1 MSLKKVFHTAIRVS
15 SWSHAVA
22 IGSIALILSA
32 CTDYVDKYEGDYK
45 DDYGSEESF
54 KALLDKVDWDWS
66 ATCET
71 GDWLWCAIKDGK
83 YMSAATTGAKWK
95 QFGTGNVVLEFLG
108 KDDRAYSVLTDRLP
122 EDLTPFLRQSGGIAV
137 KLEKAEGSFEAGL
150 QINIGNESVSAHDRL
165 VLAYSNEYPDAKL
178 CLRSVGEAD
187 NTESEWCWSLEQES
201 AVVVQSFNYKDLEYV
216 RGNDDLSKFIK
227 KEANA
232 VAVVLTSY
240 SEVKTGL
247 NVVALGFGG
256 EPYGQTGTS
265 SSGTATSSSSGNG
278 GTVTSSFSLPTS
290 DNFTS
295 CVPSRSPI
303 DPGESTTWRL
313 VYQDVAQAVYQGM
326 KVEWSFEGGTPA
338 SQTIIG
344 NALSEKVSYSGVGN
358 KSATVKVSLGD
369 FATTLTCSELTV
381 TGAAT
386 TSSSSKPNSSAA
398 SSSSM
403 EGFLWKGHLK
413 SDDVKNDV
421 ANGAK
426 WYEYTD
432 VQEGGTTIIQRPEG
446 NTYEKCYGN
455 CGMVWFGDGHGYPF
469 AGIGFDLN
477 QGGGTFDVTGWKGLC
492 IAYKSDR
499 DLLLRLDP
507 EDANA
512 YNHVLPQV
520 VLGPVPKDSSYR
532 IRNFLWE
539 NFSDA
544 NGGVSAEQIAKELKG
559 IFVAFEGTAGDS
571 LFFNVLQIGSYE
583 RCGDVV
589 VRDVD
594 KSQFKRPATAW
605 DYLNPNISYGEITDS
620 RDGQVYKTVKIG
632 EQTWMAQNL
641 NFETSNSYCYENDL
655 ANCVLYG
662 RLYTWSEAMDS
673 AGAFSNIGKGC
684 GFGKTCTPMEP
695 VAGICPDGWHLPSS
709 SEWETLFDFTGTN
722 TRDKL
727 KSLLGWTEES
737 GTSANGTDDY
747 GFSAV
752 PGGYRN
758 GSEDAYGMYFS
769 KGSHANFWTATE
781 SDGKY
786 AIMMYLSEYHE
797 EPYLAAYGNDGKKF
811 AFSVRCVKTEPIPT
825 SIKSTD
831 LIWYG
836 GNKLT
841 NPTAGTYL
849 KQQNLLSSYTW
860 ISGSAETDITF
871 STPVA
876 GTISDSLIIRCGGGI
891 CGKVGSLSEEAY
903 IGFDVDASANL
914 EEWGGVCLTYK
925 ASTDS
930 IIMYLGT
937 GGGAD
942 TAYSHSIS
950 WNLYHVTLPATDVV
964 TTRCFSWLDDF
975 TQYWEGSGNVK
986 IDAYLPHVRD
996 LSFRF
1001 TSDVD
1006 GAKFNIIA
1014 IGTYKDKV
1022 SAYNTYMQN
1031 KENRTSAWDYLNP
1044 AIEYGEFTDE
1054 RDGQVYKT
1062 IDVGNYTWFAQN
1074 LNLEYNDGE
1083 GNSCPG
1089 SDPDSCA
1096 KYGRMY
1102 TWAAAM
1108 DTAGVYSTQALECGA
1123 GKVCWLIDPVQGVC
1137 PEGWHLPSNAEWR
1150 LLVEAAGGESTAA
1163 VALKSTKGW
1172 VWNSSNTSGTDDLG
1186 FSAIPNGPGEYGY
1199 FWSGTENS
1207 NISGYRLRLMGDAT
1221 PSTHLGDGT
1230 KSTAMNA
1237 VRCVKEM
1244 NPKPRSG
1251 SFTYQGQTY
1260 NYVRIGTQTWMA
1272 ENLNYDIGNNMCYK
1286 NDPAN
1291 CTAYGRMYKWATVVG
1306 KTEAECGYGNS
1317 CDLPSTGHVQGIC
1330 PEGWHVPRRAEVETL
1345 VEAAGGDDFAGKA
1358 LKATSTWSDY
1368 ENNGKVYGNGTDAT
1382 GFTGYSTGTCSGS
1395 SSEPYCNYDGMYTHM
1410 WTITENY
1417 SGEQAYYFGLLW
1429 MGNGV
1434 TLLNG
1439 DKRDYKNLRCV
1450 QDED

>member
-45 DDYGSEESF
+45 ETIGNEEVF
-54 KALLDKVDWDWS
+54 RANLDKMDWDWA

-71 GDWLWCAIKDGK
+71 GDWLWCAIKDGE
-83 YMSAATTGAKWK
+83 YMNEAVTGAKWQ
-95 QFGTGNVVLEFLG
+95 QFTSGDVKLEYVG
-108 KDDRAYSVLTDRLP
+108 KDGRAYDFATDLLP
-122 EDLTPFLRQSGGIAV
+122 EDLASLIRLNGGVAFKI
-137 KLEKAEGSFEAGL
+137 EKAAGNIEAGV
-150 QINIGNESVSAHDRL
+150 QMIVGNDIIAANDHIVVAYGNE
-165 VLAYSNEYPDAKL
+165 YSGAKL
-178 CLRSVGEAD
+178 CLRTIDESGIVR
-187 NTESEWCWSLEQES
+187 SEWCLTLDKGDV
-201 AVVVQSFNYKDLEYV
+201 AVNSFSYGDFAHVTGENT
-216 RGNDDLSKFIK
+216 RGKFI

-232 VAVVLTSY
+232 VAVMLTKND
-240 SEVKTGL
+240 ETVTKGL
-247 NVVALGFGG
+247 NIVALGFGG
-256 EPYGQTGTS
+256 EPYGQTVNSSSSTPKSSSSVKGGTS
-265 SSGTATSSSSGNG
+265 SSSVKTVSSSSGISWACKGTPSADAIQWEYSYTGGNTQDLLTAKFNWTFTGGDKTSSTDKRPFVLYSKNGEYTATLKITYSGTTTTITCSPARVTAHATLSSSSSVTSSSSAG
-278 GTVTSSFSLPTS
+278 
-290 DNFTS
+290 
-295 CVPSRSPI
+295 
-303 DPGESTTWRL
+303 
-313 VYQDVAQAVYQGM
+313 
-326 KVEWSFEGGTPA
+326 
-338 SQTIIG
+338 
-344 NALSEKVSYSGVGN
+344 
-358 KSATVKVSLGD
+358 
-369 FATTLTCSELTV
+369 
-381 TGAAT
+381 
-386 TSSSSKPNSSAA
+386 
-398 SSSSM
+398 
-403 EGFLWKGHLK
+403 GFLWKGSDK
-413 SDDVKNDV
+413 SDFVKT
-421 ANGAK
+421 GYGTGGK
-426 WYEYTD
+426 WFSILDTE
-432 VQEGGTTIIQRPEG
+432 EGGSTTIITPTINPYDTCNGLCGVVKFGRGASSAWAQKAFKLDE
-446 NTYEKCYGN
+446 NSATY
-455 CGMVWFGDGHGYPF
+455 
-469 AGIGFDLN
+469 
-477 QGGGTFDVTGWKGLC
+477 DVSSWEGLC
-492 IAYKSDR
+492 IAYASDY
-499 DLLLRLDP
+499 DALLMLLPADEAVYGYDVPDVRVSSP
-507 EDANA
+507 AAGTQYRVANFKWSEF
-512 YNHVLPQV
+512 NQE
-520 VLGPVPKDSSYR
+520 GWGTGEK
-532 IRNFLWE
+532 ITGE
-539 NFSDA
+539 
-544 NGGVSAEQIAKELKG
+544 EMAKALKG
-559 IFVAFEGTAGDS
+559 VAVHFFGSAGDKQ
-571 LFFNVLQIGSYE
+571 FFNIYQIGSYG
-583 RCGDVV
+583 RCNVPPDTVV
-589 VRDVD
+589 AKDIGEAYFNDRLYSSADD
-594 KSQFKRPATAW
+594 F
-605 DYLNPNISYGEITDS
+605 LNPKMDYDS
-620 RDGQVYKTVKIG
+620 IQDPRDGKWYKTVVVSG
-632 EQTWMAQNL
+632 YTWMAQNM
-641 NFETSNSYCYENDL
+641 NYESSGSYCYGDDE
-655 ANCVLYG
+655 ANCDKYG
-662 RLYTWSEAMDS
+662 RLYTWDAAMD
-673 AGAFSNIGKGC
+673 A
-684 GFGKTCTPMEP
+684 
-695 VAGICPDGWHLPSS
+695 CPDGWRLPSKADWDSIWGPYIDNGGLTLRS
-709 SEWETLFDFTGTN
+709 SVGWQLDESSNARNTLGFSAAPGGLRFADAEFAFEGVEAKFWTSTNSQIEDYAYAVVIRYDNNAALWNYDPYATGMSVRCIKTEFFVDSTGCESTDLWCKNTSRNNNYRVNTGVDVGGETSGYWWDTYDDADGGQSTITWPAARGNQYNADVLDTIIDYCKGLCGTVTLEKGTMEYDPYVMVGFSIAGKPDESVDN
-722 TRDKL
+722 VTADVSDWAGVCITYTTDIAASMELHPDSAMEREY
-727 KSLLGWTEES
+727 LGYAVPYVTLPKQ
-737 GTSANGTDDY
+737 TSANERCFEWSNFAPPSWAGN
-747 GFSAV
+747 
-752 PGGYRN
+752 GG
-758 GSEDAYGMYFS
+758 
-769 KGSHANFWTATE
+769 
-781 SDGKY
+781 
-786 AIMMYLSEYHE
+786 
-797 EPYLAAYGNDGKKF
+797 KF
-811 AFSVRCVKTEPIPT
+811 V
-825 SIKSTD
+825 
-831 LIWYG
+831 
-836 GNKLT
+836 
-841 NPTAGTYL
+841 
-849 KQQNLLSSYTW
+849 
-860 ISGSAETDITF
+860 ISG
-871 STPVA
+871 
-876 GTISDSLIIRCGGGI
+876 
-891 CGKVGSLSEEAY
+891 EEAAKHVKDLTVKFQGKTGE
-903 IGFDVDASANL
+903 IGN
-914 EEWGGVCLTYK
+914 
-925 ASTDS
+925 
-930 IIMYLGT
+930 
-937 GGGAD
+937 
-942 TAYSHSIS
+942 
-950 WNLYHVTLPATDVV
+950 
-964 TTRCFSWLDDF
+964 
-975 TQYWEGSGNVK
+975 
-986 IDAYLPHVRD
+986 
-996 LSFRF
+996 
-1001 TSDVD
+1001 
-1006 GAKFNIIA
+1006 FNIIRLRKWIGNGTA
-1014 IGTYKDKV
+1014 IL
-1022 SAYNTYMQN
+1022 SNWN
-1031 KENRTSAWDYLNP
+1031 YLNP
-1044 AIEYGEFTDE
+1044 DVNYGMMQDD

-1330 PEGWHVPRRAEVETL
+1330 PEGWHVPRRAEVEAL

>member
-22 IGSIALILSA
+22 IGSIALLLSA
-32 CTDYVDKYEGDYK
+32 CTDYVDKYEGDFK
-45 DDYGSEESF
+45 DDYGDRETFIQNLNSANLDLASVCSSGDWFWCASQDGAYTTSNDGKIETYSSGDVRFTFTGTDDNAYKFSTNELGND
-54 KALLDKVDWDWS
+54 LLPYLRRNGGISVSVEGSGEWDAGLRINTGNYFDLLHEKNVVVAYENSCPGVKINLDVVTAKDYMERGSQVKEGTVLYRYSGELPTGGFQVMTVDPDQLTNEIGDSKWRTAEFSIS
-66 ATCET
+66 ATENKDRYTSEITIEFTESCSEF
-71 GDWLWCAIKDGK
+71 KDGK
-83 YMSAATTGAKWK
+83 GL
-95 QFGTGNVVLEFLG
+95 NLV
-108 KDDRAYSVLTDRLP
+108 
-122 EDLTPFLRQSGGIAV
+122 GI
-137 KLEKAEGSFEAGL
+137 GL
-150 QINIGNESVSAHDRL
+150 QSTTR
-165 VLAYSNEYPDAKL
+165 SNSD
-178 CLRSVGEAD
+178 
-187 NTESEWCWSLEQES
+187 T
-201 AVVVQSFNYKDLEYV
+201 
-216 RGNDDLSKFIK
+216 
-227 KEANA
+227 
-232 VAVVLTSY
+232 
-240 SEVKTGL
+240 VK
-247 NVVALGFGG
+247 
-256 EPYGQTGTS
+256 S
-265 SSGTATSSSSGNG
+265 SSSSGEGGSGNNG
-278 GTVTSSFSLPTS
+278 GS
-290 DNFTS
+290 
-295 CVPSRSPI
+295 
-303 DPGESTTWRL
+303 
-313 VYQDVAQAVYQGM
+313 
-326 KVEWSFEGGTPA
+326 
-338 SQTIIG
+338 
-344 NALSEKVSYSGVGN
+344 
-358 KSATVKVSLGD
+358 TVK
-369 FATTLTCSELTV
+369 
-381 TGAAT
+381 
-386 TSSSSKPNSSAA
+386 SSSSLAK
-398 SSSSM
+398 SSSSSANTVWAVTCKGTPNAGTITW
-403 EGFLWKGHLK
+403 EPQFYFVSALEQATAKYSWTLNGALESETNTAIKPTVTYLADGEYFAQLSVTVNGQTKTTKCSALIESGASGFLWKG
-413 SDDVKNDV
+413 SDKLDLVQTDF
-421 ANGAK
+421 GSGSK
-426 WYEYTD
+426 WYSGTD
-432 VQEGGTTIIQRPEG
+432 QEGGGSTTIQFPEINPYDECEG
-446 NTYEKCYGN
+446 K
-455 CGMVWFGDGHGYPF
+455 CGMVWFGNTENPY
-469 AGIGFDLN
+469 ATVGFNLDEN
-477 QGGGTFDVTGWKGLC
+477 GNTYDVSAWKGLC
-492 IAYKSDR
+492 IAYYSPEKMYLKLDLQNISDYGS
-499 DLLLRLDP
+499 DLPTATLPSLSSMDEYRV
-507 EDANA
+507 ENIEWTSFKQGGWGNA
-512 YNHVLPQV
+512 STIS
-520 VLGPVPKDSSYR
+520 GEEAAR
-532 IRNFLWE
+532 I
-539 NFSDA
+539 
-544 NGGVSAEQIAKELKG
+544 LKG
-559 IFVAFEGTAGDS
+559 VAVTFAGS
-571 LFFNVLQIGSYE
+571 TGGSQFFNIYQIGSYGK
-583 RCGDVV
+583 CGNVQPKN
-589 VRDVD
+589 VD
-594 KSQFKRPATAW
+594 MSQFRQASAW

-632 EQTWMAQNL
+632 NQTWMAQNL
-641 NFETSNSYCYENDL
+641 NYADSVAMPSLVGKTKCAEIESSEP
-655 ANCVLYG
+655 NCKVVG
-662 RLYTWSEAMDS
+662 RLYTYAAAIDS
-673 AGAFSNIGKGC
+673 ITLNAD
-684 GFGKTCTPMEP
+684 GKTCGNGSDCYLGEAYQG
-695 VAGICPDGWHLPSS
+695 VCPEGYHLPTKQDWQELLNYSS
-709 SEWETLFDFTGTN
+709 DNGASLRAATSLWGTPEPID
-722 TRDKL
+722 T
-727 KSLLGWTEES
+727 
-737 GTSANGTDDY
+737 Y
-747 GFSAV
+747 GFSVLPFGSGSWGWDKSPMMGVTSESLEYYYGVTAAS
-752 PGGYRN
+752 GG
-758 GSEDAYGMYFS
+758 AFVLYG
-769 KGSHANFWTATE
+769 
-781 SDGKY
+781 
-786 AIMMYLSEYHE
+786 
-797 EPYLAAYGNDGKKF
+797 EPKEWAA
-811 AFSVRCVKTEPIPT
+811 AVRCVKTEAIPT

-836 GNKLT
+836 GNKLEDAS
-841 NPTAGTYL
+841 AGTYL
-849 KQQNLLSSYTW
+849 KQANLLSGYTW
-860 ISGSAETDITF
+860 VSGAAKSGIQFPA
-871 STPVA
+871 PVA
-876 GTISDSLIIRCGGGI
+876 TGDVISDSIIARCGGGI

-975 TQYWEGSGNVK
+975 NQYWEGSNEVQL
-986 IDAYLPHVRD
+986 DAYLPHVRD

-1001 TSDVD
+1001 TSATV
-1006 GAKFNIIA
+1006 GATFNIIA
-1014 IGTYKDKV
+1014 VGTYKDKV

-1031 KENRTSAWDYLNP
+1031 KANRTSAWDYLNP

-1272 ENLNYDIGNNMCYK
+1272 ENLNYDIGNNMCYE

>member
-54 KALLDKVDWDWS
+54 KAFLDKVDWDWS

-83 YMSAATTGAKWK
+83 YMSEATTGAKWK

-201 AVVVQSFNYKDLEYV
+201 AVVVQSFNYEDLEYV

-344 NALSEKVSYSGVGN
+344 NALSEKVSYSGFGN
-358 KSATVKVSLGD
+358 KSATATVSFGD
-369 FATTLTCSELTV
+369 FATTVTCSELTV

-386 TSSSSKPNSSAA
+386 TSSSAKPNSSAA

-413 SDDVKNDV
+413 SGDVKNDV

-432 VQEGGTTIIQRPEG
+432 AEVRAGTIIQRPEG
-446 NTYEKCYGN
+446 NTYEQCYGN
-455 CGMVWFGDGHGYPF
+455 CGMVWYDESFISPF

-605 DYLNPNISYGEITDS
+605 DYLNPNISYGDLSDS

-632 EQTWMAQNL
+632 KQTWMAQNL
-641 NFETSNSYCYENDL
+641 NYADSVTMPSLIGKTECAEIESYEP
-655 ANCVLYG
+655 NCKVAG
-662 RLYTWSEAMDS
+662 RLYTYAAAIDSVALSADGNTCGYGADCYLGEAYQGVCPEGYHLPTKQDWQELLNYS
-673 AGAFSNIGKGC
+673 SDNGASLRAATSLWG
-684 GFGKTCTPMEP
+684 TPEP
-695 VAGICPDGWHLPSS
+695 VD
-709 SEWETLFDFTGTN
+709 T
-722 TRDKL
+722 
-727 KSLLGWTEES
+727 
-737 GTSANGTDDY
+737 Y
-747 GFSAV
+747 GFSV
-752 PGGYRN
+752 LPFGSGDWGWDVSPMMGVTSGSTERYYGVTLGSGG
-758 GSEDAYGMYFS
+758 AFIL
-769 KGSHANFWTATE
+769 
-781 SDGKY
+781 SD
-786 AIMMYLSEYHE
+786 
-797 EPYLAAYGNDGKKF
+797 EPKEWAA
-811 AFSVRCVKTEPIPT
+811 AVRCVKTEPIPAGIT
-825 SIKSTD
+825 STD

-836 GNKLT
+836 GNKLEDAS
-841 NPTAGTYL
+841 AGTYL
-849 KQQNLLSSYTW
+849 KQANLLSGYTW
-860 ISGSAETDITF
+860 VSGAAKSSIQFPA
-871 STPVA
+871 PVA
-876 GTISDSLIIRCGGGI
+876 TGNVISDSIIARCGGGI
-891 CGKVGSLSEEAY
+891 CGKVGTLSEEAY
-903 IGFDVDASANL
+903 VGFDVDGSADL
-914 EEWGGVCLTYK
+914 EEWGGVCLTYT
-925 ASTDS
+925 ASMAG
-930 IIMYLGT
+930 IVMYLGT

-942 TAYSHSIS
+942 TAYSHSIG
-950 WNLYHVTLPATDVV
+950 WNLFHVTLPATE
-964 TTRCFSWLDDF
+964 TEATKCFSWLDDF

-1031 KENRTSAWDYLNP
+1031 KANRTSAWDYLNP
-1044 AIEYGEFTDE
+1044 AKTYGEITDD
-1054 RDGQVYKT
+1054 RDGQKYKT
-1062 IDVGNYTWFAQN
+1062 I
-1074 LNLEYNDGE
+1074 
-1083 GNSCPG
+1083 
-1089 SDPDSCA
+1089 
-1096 KYGRMY
+1096 K
-1102 TWAAAM
+1102 
-1108 DTAGVYSTQALECGA
+1108 
-1123 GKVCWLIDPVQGVC
+1123 I
-1137 PEGWHLPSNAEWR
+1137 
-1150 LLVEAAGGESTAA
+1150 
-1163 VALKSTKGW
+1163 
-1172 VWNSSNTSGTDDLG
+1172 
-1186 FSAIPNGPGEYGY
+1186 
-1199 FWSGTENS
+1199 
-1207 NISGYRLRLMGDAT
+1207 GD
-1221 PSTHLGDGT
+1221 
-1230 KSTAMNA
+1230 
-1237 VRCVKEM
+1237 
-1244 NPKPRSG
+1244 
-1251 SFTYQGQTY
+1251 
-1260 NYVRIGTQTWMA
+1260 QTWMA
-1272 ENLNYDIGNNMCYK
+1272 ENLNFETTGGYCYGDDPK
-1286 NDPAN
+1286 NCN
-1291 CTAYGRMYKWATVVG
+1291 VYGRLYTWDAAMSACPDGWYLPTSAEMYTLFTTVSDWTTASKDLRSLTG
-1306 KTEAECGYGNS
+1306 WNS
-1317 CDLPSTGHVQGIC
+1317 G
-1330 PEGWHVPRRAEVETL
+1330 
-1345 VEAAGGDDFAGKA
+1345 
-1358 LKATSTWSDY
+1358 
-1368 ENNGKVYGNGTDAT
+1368 GNGTDAFGFSVLPAGRWMGDAYSDMGDFALIWSSTEYESNDAMVMYLYHDDRAFRINYSKNYRFSVRCIKGSEYDSLNNTLTDLRDGQVYRTTKIGDQTWMAQNLNYRYLGGTADLPDSSSFCYENKSQNCVTYGRYYTWSAAMDSAGLTPGNKVSGCGEGSTCSVAKPFRGICPAGWHLPSLSEFTTLISVAGGKVDAAKKLMSTTVWTDGFEATDEYGFTAYPLSSITLKSNST
-1382 GFTGYSTGTCSGS
+1382 GFGVEANFLCSSNRDIFSIWNGEAYTGWVSVVKATPIRC
-1395 SSEPYCNYDGMYTHM
+1395 
-1410 WTITENY
+1410 
-1417 SGEQAYYFGLLW
+1417 L
-1429 MGNGV
+1429 
-1434 TLLNG
+1434 
-1439 DKRDYKNLRCV
+1439 KN
-1450 QDED
+1450 